1 MGVQQAS
8 NMRFTQAMLLASA
21 LLCAIASA
29 QAPGRGI
36 SKTTMACND
45 PIPGKQFLEKYFP
58 VATPGDECADDTCTC
73 TGGWE
78 ILQGRVYATTAS
90 AAEVGG
96 GPGNGFGMHFV
107 NVSQSKTTGGMSVA
121 EIEAEFT
128 TKLGDMSTFDS
139 FMDFNAMFYTTG
151 LAAYKATFEADG
163 VGMYT
168 TTWEYDSKT
177 WTSIFIHVP
186 NTQLVLELAQDTT
199 LEGNF
204 AHHNGARASPAA
216 IERALAMVH
225 PEVEATSSV
234 GAIISPLAVNRA
246 VSVSTMAAVEDFYVT
261 GMGTTMVVNSTGG
274 GKEPDFKEYKCFL
287 WAGASVDL
295 CFYSRDDSTTK
306 GDFKVGDFEKMLN
319 TVHANIIAKYPYCA
333 RDKWTDNH
341 YAIDSFSADTTKIV
355 SYIDANNV
363 PVYCEG
369 TAPHYVI
376 DPTGWG
382 IQTDLQYKSSP
393 KACSSSVANAGRK
406 LLQHTNPA
414 CEAGT
419 CA

>member
-1 MGVQQAS
+1 
-8 NMRFTQAMLLASA
+8 MLRSTLLTTA
-21 LLCAIASA
+21 LFVAIASA

-58 VATPGDECADDTCTC
+58 VATPGDECADDTCSC
-73 TGGWE
+73 TGWE
-78 ILQGRVYATTAS
+78 ILQGRVYATTSSSDNLGAP
-90 AAEVGG
+90 A
-96 GPGNGFGMHFV
+96 GNGFGMHLV
-107 NVSQSKTTGGMSVA
+107 NVSKSRTTGGMSVA
-121 EIEAEFT
+121 EVEAQFT
-128 TKLGDMSTFDS
+128 SKLGDMSTFDS

-151 LAAYKATFEADG
+151 LAAYKKAFEADG
-163 VGMYT
+163 VGMFV
-168 TTWEYDSKT
+168 TTWTYNSKT
-177 WTSIFIHVP
+177 WTSLFIHVP

-199 LEGNF
+199 LEGDYE
-204 AHHNGARASPAA
+204 HHTGARASSAA

-225 PEVEATSSV
+225 PLETVSDTTV

-246 VSVSTMAAVEDFYVT
+246 VSVDTMALVEDFYVN

-274 GKEPDFKEYKCFL
+274 GKAPDFKEYKCFL
-287 WAGASVDL
+287 WTGATVDL
-295 CFYSRDDSTTK
+295 CYYSRDDSVTK

-319 TVHANIIAKYPYCA
+319 TVHQNIIVKYPYCT

-341 YAIDSFSADTTKIV
+341 YAIDSFSADTSKIV
-355 SYIDANNV
+355 EYIDAHSV

-369 TAPHYVI
+369 TAPHYII

-382 IQTDLQYKSSP
+382 IQADLQFRSSP
-393 KACSSSVANAGRK
+393 EACSNSVQNSGRN

-414 CEAGT
+414 CNDGT